1 VTEVKWLCVNVYL
14 LWADHENVKKLIALF
29 RSQLKASRVMSLP
42 PRIELEEFHGL
53 SLNINLD
60 GRRVGF
66 IDAWED
72 PEVER
77 GVWVEYVYVLERHRN
92 SGVGTRAMGMAL
104 SMWRGMGY
112 EVVSLDD
119 VHWEQPD
126 NFWDRLGFRGEGK
139 RKQLRF

>member
-1 VTEVKWLCVNVYL
+1 MKTLRSSL
-14 LWADHENVKKLIALF
+14 LFF

-77 GVWVEYVYVLERHRN
+77 GVWVEYVYVLERHRKG
-92 SGVGTRAMGMAL
+92 GVGTRAMEMAL
-104 SMWRGMGY
+104 SKWRGMGY

-126 NFWDRLGFRGEGK
+126 NFWDRLGFHGEGK
-139 RKQLRF
+139 RKRLRF